1 LLSSVRSDVF
11 SILFAQVWLTP
22 WLNPDQILPDVP
34 LESLQRSTLLQ
45 GRPPSPM
52 PDLIV
57 SAPAKIN
64 LHLEVLGLRPDG
76 YHELAMVMQSID
88 LVDRLVLRPT
98 ADGVI
103 RLRSDR
109 EDLPCDASNLIV
121 QAGELLK
128 ERVGLTELGADCI
141 LQKRIPIGA
150 GLAGG
155 SSDGAAAL
163 VGLDALWG
171 LGLTREQLHGLAAEL
186 GSDIPFCLEGGTRM
200 CFGRGEKLEA
210 VPQLAAPEPAVL
222 LLKHPE
228 ASVSTPWAYG
238 RCRELRSDFYLES
251 EADFEQR
258 RQALREGPLLKALA
272 GEGHFPP
279 LRNDLQAV
287 VAPAVASVG
296 AGLDLLR
303 SQPGSLAVAMSGS
316 GPSLFA
322 LYPGIAGA
330 QDALAAL
337 ADDLSH
343 LGFEAWCCRCGG
355 PGVSLVVDGPMP

>member
-1 LLSSVRSDVF
+1 
-11 SILFAQVWLTP
+11 
-22 WLNPDQILPDVP
+22 
-34 LESLQRSTLLQ
+34 
-45 GRPPSPM
+45 M
-52 PDLIV
+52 PDLFV

-88 LVDRLVLRPT
+88 LADTLVLRPT
-98 ADGVI
+98 ADGRI
-103 RLRSDR
+103 SLRCDR
-109 EDLPCDASNLIV
+109 QDLPCDASNLIV
-121 QAGELLK
+121 RAAELLRA
-128 ERVGLTELGADCI
+128 RVGLPELGADI
-141 LQKRIPIGA
+141 ELRKRIPIGA

-171 LGLTREQLHGLAAEL
+171 LGLSRTQRLELAAEL
-186 GSDIPFCLEGGTRM
+186 GSDMPFCLDGGTQLS
-200 CFGRGEKLEA
+200 FGRGERLECMSA
-210 VPQLAAPEPAVL
+210 DGGAGRAVL

-258 RQALREGPLLKALA
+258 RQSLRQGPLLRALA
-272 GEGHFPP
+272 GDGAFPP

-287 VAPAVASVG
+287 VAPEVSSVA

-303 SQPGSLAVAMSGS
+303 RRPGSLAVAMSGS

-322 LYPGIAGA
+322 LFADLEQA
-330 QDALAAL
+330 KAARAAL
-337 ADDLSH
+337 EGDLQV
-343 LGFEAWCCRCGG
+343 LGFDAWCCRCGG
-355 PGVSLVVDGPMP
+355 PGVSLVTDGALP